1 MNLNKGFGDNE
12 RSDDM
17 AFKTNVIKTSWEV
30 ITQERGGYHRKTYLV
45 QAESEEKAKL
55 QVPEDEDVVSV
66 TRLDGKG

>member
-1 MNLNKGFGDNE
+1 
-12 RSDDM
+12 M

-66 TRLDGKG
+66 TKLDGKG